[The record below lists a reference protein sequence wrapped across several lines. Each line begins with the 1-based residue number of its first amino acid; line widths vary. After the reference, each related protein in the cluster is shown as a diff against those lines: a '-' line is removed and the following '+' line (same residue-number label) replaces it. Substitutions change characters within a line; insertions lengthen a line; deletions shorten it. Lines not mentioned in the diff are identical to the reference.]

1 MEQTRMFWSDR
12 MQDHLDCI
20 YKTREQLNKLDTVRY
35 YFTYFSE
42 NDEQKWDIF
51 HDGNYEEFFYT
62 ES

>member
-12 MQDHLDCI
+12 MQDYLDCI

-35 YFTYFSE
+35 YFTYLSE
-42 NDEQKWDIF
+42 NEKQRWDIF

>member
-12 MQDHLDCI
+12 MQDYLDCI
-20 YKTREQLNKLDTVRY
+20 YKTRGQLNKLDTVRY
-35 YFTYFSE
+35 YFSYLNE
-42 NDEQKWDIF
+42 NEKQRWDIF

>member
-1 MEQTRMFWSDR
+1 MFWSDR
-12 MQDHLDCI
+12 MQDYLDCI

-35 YFTYFSE
+35 YFTYLSE
-42 NDEQKWDIF
+42 NEKQRWDIF